1 MDHYLDLFLN
11 YLVVEKGLS
20 KNTLDAYGRDL
31 AHYLEFLGDQS
42 IASPAQIAPPVVV
55 AFLSVLKDRGLSPRS
70 RARKL
75 VSLRMFHRFLLAEGL
90 AENNPAAQVAAPK
103 SLATLPHTLSP
114 DEVDLL
120 LSVPQSGSCYDLRDR
135 AMLELLYATGL
146 RVSELVGLTLQD
158 LQLDVGYVTAFGKRR
173 KQRIVPLGDSARD
186 AVLDYLA
193 CGRGELAGDG
203 CPVFLFLN
211 RSGNGLTRQGFWKM
225 IKRRALQAGIAKN
238 ITPHSL
244 RHSFATHL
252 LDNGADLR
260 AVQAMLGHADISTTQ
275 IYTHVTR
282 ERLKNIHQ
290 QHHPRG

>member
-1 MDHYLDLFLN
+1 MDQYLDLFLN
-11 YLVVEKGLS
+11 YMVVEKGLS
-20 KNTLDAYGRDL
+20 SNTLDAYGRDL
-31 AHYLEFLGDQS
+31 AHYLEFLGEQG
-42 IASPAQIAPPVVV
+42 ITTLAQIDPPLVM
-55 AFLSVLKDRGLSPRS
+55 AFLSLLTDRGLSPRS

-90 AENNPAAQVAAPK
+90 AQHNPAAQVAAPK
-103 SLATLPHTLSP
+103 SLTKLPHTLSP
-114 DEVDLL
+114 NEVECL
-120 LSVPQSGSCYDLRDR
+120 LSAPQSNSCYDLRDR
-135 AMLELLYATGL
+135 GMLELLYATGL

-158 LQLDVGYVTAFGKRR
+158 LQLDVGYVRAFGKNS
-173 KQRIVPLGDSARD
+173 KQRIVPLGDAARD
-186 AVLDYLA
+186 ALLDYLA
-193 CGRGELAGDG
+193 YGRSELAGDG
-203 CPVFLFLN
+203 SPAFLFLN
-211 RSGNGLTRQGFWKM
+211 RAGNGLTRQGFWKM
-225 IKRRALQAGIAKN
+225 MKKRALQSGIAKN
-238 ITPHSL
+238 ITPHTL